1 MDFYAKTFSELS
13 AREIYEILKS
23 RMEIFL
29 LEQDIKCLDADDVDY
44 DSLHVFF
51 EHEERVV
58 AYFRAFMCDND
69 TVKIGRVLT
78 LEHGKGI
85 GRRLMKEGIP
95 EVRKHFECEKNRSSF
110 PETSRGI
117 LSKNRF

>member
-51 EHEERVV
+51 EHEGRVV
-58 AYFRAFMCDND
+58 AYFRAF
-69 TVKIGRVLT
+69 
-78 LEHGKGI
+78 
-85 GRRLMKEGIP
+85 
-95 EVRKHFECEKNRSSF
+95 
-110 PETSRGI
+110 
-117 LSKNRF
+117 